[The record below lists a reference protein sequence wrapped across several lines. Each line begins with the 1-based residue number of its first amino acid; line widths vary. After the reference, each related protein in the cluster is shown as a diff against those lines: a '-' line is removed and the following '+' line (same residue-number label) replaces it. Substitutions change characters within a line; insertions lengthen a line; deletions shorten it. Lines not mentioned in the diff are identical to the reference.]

1 MSYFLRLAV
10 ISVLLAG
17 SLSAAP
23 KPWTQIKV
31 GMSTEEIITLLGLLG
46 DPVSRRQGRGF
57 ETWTYDHGAEVLIY
71 KLVVGWTAPTSATL
85 VVRSEDVWSN
95 HPQGDYFSPV
105 RAVLRKNAAKLAP
118 ATAAKRPLST
128 TGMGYEEY
136 LQTYGRS
143 KV

>member
-1 MSYFLRLAV
+1 MPSFLRLSI
-10 ISVLLAG
+10 ISLLLVG

-23 KPWTQIKV
+23 RPWAQIKV
-31 GMSTEEIITLLGLLG
+31 GMSAEEIVTLLG
-46 DPVSRRQGRGF
+46 DPVFRRQGRGF
-57 ETWTYDHGAEVLIY
+57 ETWTYDQGAEVLIC

-95 HPQGDYFSPV
+95 HPQGDYLSPV
-105 RAVLRKNAAKLAP
+105 RAVLRKNAGKLAP
-118 ATAAKRPLST
+118 AATAKRSLSN

-143 KV
+143 KA

>member
-1 MSYFLRLAV
+1 MSRFLRLAV
-10 ISVLLAG
+10 ISVLLVG

-23 KPWTQIKV
+23 KPWAQIKV
-31 GMSTEEIITLLGLLG
+31 GMSTEEIVTLLG

-57 ETWTYDHGAEVLIY
+57 ETWTYDNGAEVLIY
-71 KLVVGWTAPTSATL
+71 KLVVGWTAPASATQT
-85 VVRSEDVWSN
+85 VRSDDVWSN
-95 HPQGDYFSPV
+95 RPQGDFLSPV
-105 RAVLRKNAAKLAP
+105 RAVLHKNAAKLAP
-118 ATAAKRPLST
+118 ATAAKHSPGS